1 MFLVYTALKDKTIK
15 LDFLSCVKERRCA
28 EMILFKYEKEA
39 SQAAVLA
46 SKANADE

>member
-1 MFLVYTALKDKTIK
+1 MFFVYTALKDKTIK
-15 LDFLSCVKERRCA
+15 LDFLSCVMERRA
-28 EMILFKYEKEA
+28 ERILFKYEKEA